1 MDGGINLNED
11 LQKDNGDLP
20 LKILF
25 NQLTVSN
32 NPSIVSETSKQIAIF
47 LTKNREEAE
56 GIILKLAQF
65 IDSNLSTISIKVIVK
80 VINYILKTLNENTN
94 LLTNLMKSFFPLLTS
109 IISNSELFPEE
120 YNLLTLTIGKIVNR
134 CGSHAAQLIEF
145 QIESIFK
152 NDDHLNKEQKKCA

>member
-1 MDGGINLNED
+1 MDGGINLNEE

-32 NPSIVSETSKQIAIF
+32 DPSIVSEASKQIAIF
-47 LTKNREEAE
+47 LTKKREEAE

-80 VINYILKTLNENTN
+80 VINCILK
-94 LLTNLMKSFFPLLTS
+94 SHP
-109 IISNSELFPEE
+109 
-120 YNLLTLTIGKIVNR
+120 IVD
-134 CGSHAAQLIEF
+134 IV
-145 QIESIFK
+145 
-152 NDDHLNKEQKKCA
+152 